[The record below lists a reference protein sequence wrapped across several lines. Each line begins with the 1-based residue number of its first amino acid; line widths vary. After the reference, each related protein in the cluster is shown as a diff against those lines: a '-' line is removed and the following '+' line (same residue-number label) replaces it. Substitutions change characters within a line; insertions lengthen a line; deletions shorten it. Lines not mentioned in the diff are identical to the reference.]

1 MHIEQIMSHP
11 VFTCQPDDTA
21 SAAARLMWEHD
32 CGVIP
37 VVNHEG
43 AVVGMV
49 TDRDLC
55 MAAYTQGKPLGEIPV
70 STAMARDV
78 FGCRPQDSI
87 ESVEHLM
94 RDKHIR
100 RVPVIDAEGRLVGL
114 ISLND
119 IVRDA
124 AARGRNSSDRQL
136 TRTMAAICEPRRA
149 PPPPQA

>member
-1 MHIEQIMSHP
+1 MRELGAVTEPQGP
-11 VFTCQPDDTA
+11 
-21 SAAARLMWEHD
+21 LG
-32 CGVIP
+32 GVIP

-136 TRTMAAICEPRRA
+136 TRTMAFAGALAVAPAAGMAESPYEPLA
-149 PPPPQA
+149 ANGTF

>member
-1 MHIEQIMSHP
+1 MHIEQLMSHP
-11 VFTCQPDDTA
+11 VHTCQPDDPA
-21 SAAARLMWEHD
+21 SVAAQLMWEHD

-37 VVNHEG
+37 VVNGDG
-43 AVVGMV
+43 AVVGIV

-55 MAAYTQGKPLGEIPV
+55 MAAYTQGKPLGKILV
-70 STAMARDV
+70 SSAMARDV

-87 ESVEHLM
+87 ETVEHLM

-100 RVPVIDAEGRLVGL
+100 RVPVLNPEGKLVGL

-124 AARGRNSSDRQL
+124 ATRGRNSNDRQL
-136 TRTMAAICEPRRA
+136 TRTMAAICEPRR